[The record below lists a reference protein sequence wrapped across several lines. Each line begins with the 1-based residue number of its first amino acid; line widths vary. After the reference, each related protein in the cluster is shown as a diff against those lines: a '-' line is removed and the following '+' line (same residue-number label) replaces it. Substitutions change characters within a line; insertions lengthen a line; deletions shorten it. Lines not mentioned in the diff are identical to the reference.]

1 MNREKDVVPSI
12 MGIDT
17 QDIKMIELIAEGRTY
32 SEISEELKVKPS
44 KVETLRKLLISK
56 TRTRNTASLVSFAY
70 RYGLLKV

>member
-1 MNREKDVVPSI
+1 MNHEKEISPNI

-32 SEISEELKVKPS
+32 SEISEALKVKLS
-44 KVETLRKLLISK
+44 KVENIRKLLISK